1 MYFLLLKRFCRSR
14 MVIIGLL
21 IVLLAGTA
29 SIFIGKAHLQK
40 QRASIEKAAHL
51 QQEHLERNV
60 QFFNKDMGLLFYYL
74 RFGLVNETHPLNA
87 LSIGQRDVNS
97 SLQNVN
103 IRNLEAQLYDTDLFN
118 PYGLLAG
125 NLDFSFVL
133 IYLFPLLII
142 SFTYNLMAE
151 EKEGGTWRLVLSQH
165 SKPVDLL
172 WKKLLVRAFTVLLAL
187 FLLFAIAV
195 LVLSLPLDSA
205 LLSVAGIAVFYILF
219 WFAVSFFVVSLQ
231 RNSGTSAVILAT
243 VWLLLTIVLPGT
255 ANNYLSARYEVPE
268 ALATMVKQR
277 EGLHEKWDLPEE
289 PTLKKF
295 FAHYPQFSKY
305 PKPEKKR
312 GWLWYYAAQQMGD
325 DESVADSKLLRDKL
339 WQRENASRQ
348 LAYFVPTLHAQFQL
362 NHIAGSGLSNQLL
375 FLGATEQFH
384 EQLRLKF
391 YPAIFEEMPVDKVD
405 WKSVGLDSFKQEL
418 KISCVETQLPLLLL
432 SVLLIGL
439 SWFNFRKNINA
450 AN

>member
-1 MYFLLLKRFCRSR
+1 MYLLLLKRFCRSR
-14 MVIIGLL
+14 MVTIGLFF
-21 IVLLAGTA
+21 VLLAGVA
-29 SIFIGKAHLQK
+29 SVFIGKAHLQK
-40 QRASIEKAAHL
+40 QQVSIAKAADL
-51 QQEHLERNV
+51 QQEHLVRNV

-142 SFTYNLMAE
+142 SFTYNLLSE
-151 EKEGGTWRLVLSQH
+151 EKEGSTWRLVLSQH
-165 SKPVDLL
+165 DKPVNFL
-172 WKKLLVRAFTVLLAL
+172 WKKLLVRVFVVLLAL
-187 FLLFAIAV
+187 LFLLGIAV
-195 LVLSLPLDSA
+195 VVLSLPFDNA
-205 LLSVAGIAVFYILF
+205 LLAVAGLSIFYVFF
-219 WFAVSFFVVSLQ
+219 WFALSFFIVSLKQ
-231 RNSGTSAVILAT
+231 NSGTGAVILAT
-243 VWLLLTIVLPGT
+243 AWLLLTIVLPGA

-277 EGLHEKWDLPEE
+277 QGLHEKWDTEE
-289 PTLKKF
+289 GPTLEKF

-305 PKPEKKR
+305 PRPDKKR

-325 DESVADSKLLRDKL
+325 DESATDSKQLREKL

-348 LAYFVPTLHAQFQL
+348 LAYLVPTLHTQFQL
-362 NHIAGSGLSNQLL
+362 NNIAGSGLSNQLK
-375 FLGATEQFH
+375 FLDATAGFH

-391 YPAIFEEMPVDKVD
+391 YPAIFEEMAVGQID
-405 WKSVGLDSFKQEL
+405 WKSLEL
-418 KISCVETQLPLLLL
+418 EYFREDIKLSWQSAQLPLVVFSLLL
-432 SVLLIGL
+432 VSAA
-439 SWFNFRKNINA
+439 WFNFRRNWKWEN
-450 AN
+450 